1 MTASP
6 AVTTVGGPQTQY
18 ITASDAME
26 RIPALAVGAWA
37 LYDFANTIFSL
48 NIISTYFPQYIVAD
62 KGLNDAVYAYPQ
74 SFALLLVALIMPML
88 GAMSDRAGKR
98 IPWLIGFT
106 AICIV
111 TNIAMGLT
119 DNVWIVIAAYV
130 AATIGYQTALVFY
143 DALLPSVSTTMNW
156 GKISGLGV
164 GLGYVGALFGG
175 LVVPLIIG
183 SNGTNHDGFIP
194 TALLFLVFALPCFF
208 LVREKSKPQPVE
220 KTRVS
225 WGDAV
230 SQIGITLKDAGK
242 VPGLLRFL
250 IANFFYSDALNTVI

>member
-6 AVTTVGGPQTQY
+6 AATTVAAPQSMVIQARDT
-18 ITASDAME
+18 ME
-26 RIPALAVGAWA
+26 RISPLAVGAWA

-48 NIISTYFPQYIVAD
+48 NIISTYFPQYIVED

-74 SFALLLVALIMPML
+74 SFALLLVALIMPLL

-130 AATIGYQTALVFY
+130 VAA
-143 DALLPSVSTTMNW
+143 S
-156 GKISGLGV
+156 SGWL
-164 GLGYVGALFGG
+164 
-175 LVVPLIIG
+175 
-183 SNGTNHDGFIP
+183 T
-194 TALLFLVFALPCFF
+194 LLF
-208 LVREKSKPQPVE
+208 
-220 KTRVS
+220 
-225 WGDAV
+225 AV
-230 SQIGITLKDAGK
+230 AR
-242 VPGLLRFL
+242 P
-250 IANFFYSDALNTVI
+250 